1 MKFNEITENASA
13 GATGAG
19 SVASVNM
26 PMSTQSRNPSIY
38 GGKKAG
44 NLLTGKKSKG
54 KYANSVQARKQTKVN
69 ESQQLNEVAP
79 LVLNG
84 IRLVAPYAIKG
95 AKHLWKHKKKAAGAG
110 VVTDV
115 VVNDGEA
122 TLGAAKEVANWLLD
136 VDADESLLVEIA
148 KKILE
153 VAKKF
158 PWATAA
164 IVAFYGGKAAWEYYL
179 DRQEDL
185 EQKERD
191 ELMRLQARTLERISK
206 QLEVQPVTEDEVSEA
221 EVLVVKG
228 ANRKDRRSGFV
239 KHGESRVDH
248 EVKMA
253 KADLFAT
260 AKNAQE
266 IMMLLKDR
274 TEEEGIK
281 GWMQSYITLANDY
294 LNSVAESL
302 QYEMQMHE
310 DQPATYG
317 NGEDDRYHVS
327 KLDTEP
333 YGEPSSSYPGGTL
346 TGTNLAEDGDKQ

>member
-54 KYANSVQARKQTKVN
+54 KYANSVQARKQTKKVN
-69 ESQQLNEVAP
+69 E
-79 LVLNG
+79 
-84 IRLVAPYAIKG
+84 
-95 AKHLWKHKKKAAGAG
+95 AK
-110 VVTDV
+110 VE
-115 VVNDGEA
+115 EA
-122 TLGAAKEVANWLLD
+122 
-136 VDADESLLVEIA
+136 
-148 KKILE
+148 
-153 VAKKF
+153 
-158 PWATAA
+158 
-164 IVAFYGGKAAWEYYL
+164 
-179 DRQEDL
+179 
-185 EQKERD
+185 
-191 ELMRLQARTLERISK
+191 
-206 QLEVQPVTEDEVSEA
+206 EVSEA

-228 ANRKDRRSGFV
+228 ANRKDRKSGFV

-266 IMMLLKDR
+266 IMMYLKDR
-274 TEEEGIK
+274 SEEEGIK

-294 LNSVAESL
+294 LNSVKESI

-310 DQPATYG
+310 DQPGAPYG
-317 NGEDDRYHVS
+317 NGEDDRYHVN
-327 KLDTEP
+327 KLDMEP